1 MVEENIS
8 QEFRLEN
15 IDQTRDYFVEEIEQT
30 ELMSR
35 KHKNVCATLN
45 CIEDFLISAST
56 NTARISITAFASL
69 LDILTGITSSAIRVK
84 TCAIA
89 VGIKKYRSII
99 KKKKKNHDKVVLLAK
114 SKSNS
119 TNVLIS
125 KDLVHSNISHDEIF
139 FNK

>member
-35 KHKNVCATLN
+35 KHKNVCTTLN
-45 CIEDFLISAST
+45 YIEDFLISAST

>member
-35 KHKNVCATLN
+35 KHKNVCTTLN
-45 CIEDFLISAST
+45 WLKTFLFQLLQILGVFQYLLLLGI
-56 NTARISITAFASL
+56 RI
-69 LDILTGITSSAIRVK
+69 GITSSAIRVK
-84 TCAIA
+84 TCAIV

-99 KKKKKNHDKVVLLAK
+99 KKKKKNHDKVELLAK
-114 SKSNS
+114 SKLNS
-119 TNVLIS
+119 TNFLIY
-125 KDLVHSNISHDEIF
+125 KDLIHSNISHDEIF
-139 FNK
+139 LNK

>member
-35 KHKNVCATLN
+35 KHKNVCTTLN

-84 TCAIA
+84 TCAIV